1 MKTESA
7 FGIYIHFPYCL
18 SKCPYCDFAS
28 RAEQVI
34 PQERYTEAVL
44 RELLNRS
51 VEFPDR
57 EAISVYFGGGT
68 PSLCSAKCVPS
79 GPCATTRR

>member
-1 MKTESA
+1 MRTE
-7 FGIYIHFPYCL
+7 FGVYVHFPYCL

-44 RELLNRS
+44 RELRARA
-51 VEFPDR
+51 VAFPDR
-57 EAISVYFGGGT
+57 EAIWSWPGLQEWVAAARAET
-68 PSLCSAKCVPS
+68 LRAKFHED
-79 GPCATTRR
+79 

>member
-1 MKTESA
+1 M
-7 FGIYIHFPYCL
+7 FGIYLHFPYCL

-44 RELLNRS
+44 RELFNR
-51 VEFPDR
+51 R
-57 EAISVYFGGGT
+57 H
-68 PSLCSAKCVPS
+68 SLQTVRCI
-79 GPCATTRR
+79 R